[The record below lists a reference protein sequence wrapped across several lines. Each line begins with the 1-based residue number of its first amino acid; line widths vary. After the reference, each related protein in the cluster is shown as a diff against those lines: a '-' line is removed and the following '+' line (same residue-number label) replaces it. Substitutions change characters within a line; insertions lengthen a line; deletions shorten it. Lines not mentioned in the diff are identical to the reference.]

1 MNESQCPV
9 LLVEDNPDDVLIVKR
24 AWREAEIENDLMV
37 VNDGEQAVRFLQKGK
52 PYDDAPTPMLILLDL
67 KMPRMD
73 GFDVLKVIKGDRR
86 LRSIPVVV
94 LTSLEIS
101 MDIERAYDYGC
112 NSYIV
117 KPTSFA
123 QFQRAI
129 KKLKHYWMYICKTP
143 MTI

>member
-9 LLVEDNPDDVLIVKR
+9 LLVEDNPDDILIVKR

-37 VNDGEQAVRFLQKGK
+37 VKDGEQAVRFLQKGK
-52 PYDDAPTPMLILLDL
+52 PYDDAPTLMLILLDL

-73 GFDVLKVIKGDRR
+73 GFDVLKVIKGNRR

-94 LTSLEIS
+94 LTSSEMS
-101 MDIERAYDYGC
+101 RDIERAYDY

-129 KKLKHYWMYICKTP
+129 KKLKQYWMRICKTP